1 MKIACILC
9 GVYLCVLLTGCAVSE
24 SSSTDEVGQQFQ
36 RGIQG
41 QGTIVPNNPT
51 SDSFGSDYR

>member
-1 MKIACILC
+1 VKIACILC
-9 GVYLCVLLTGCAVSE
+9 GVYVCVLLAGCAVSE
-24 SSSTDEVGQQFQ
+24 SSTDEVSQQFQ

-51 SDSFGSDYR
+51 GDSFGSDYR

>member
-1 MKIACILC
+1 VKIAFILC
-9 GVYLCVLLTGCAVSE
+9 GICISALLAGCAVAE
-24 SSSTDEVGQQFQ
+24 SDGSEVGTQFQ

-41 QGTIVPNNPT
+41 QGQIVPNNAT

>member
-9 GVYLCVLLTGCAVSE
+9 GVCLCALLGGCAVSE
-24 SSSTDEVGQQFQ
+24 TSTDEVSQKFQ

-41 QGTIVPNNPT
+41 QGQIVPNNT
-51 SDSFGSDYR
+51 GHDAFGPEYQ